1 MYDKRNIES
10 KDMNEWVTYIDQHW
24 HYEDNQD
31 DFQLFI
37 WDPTQQGLLDTVPE
51 WELHQEND
59 GDLLKDHDDE
69 IRTTLTEPPLDTR
82 RRV

>member
-1 MYDKRNIES
+1 
-10 KDMNEWVTYIDQHW
+10 MNGWLTYIDQHW
-24 HYEDNQD
+24 HYEHNQD

-37 WDPTQQGLLDTVPE
+37 GDPTQQGLLDAVPE

-59 GDLLKDHDDE
+59 GDFLKDHDDE